1 MNNKKIEEKIGY
13 TFRDGALLERAFTHA
28 SASVRDNYQNLEFL
42 GDSVL
47 GFIVSRTLYSEYADT
62 DEGSLTK
69 MRAAV
74 VSERPL
80 AAAIDRL
87 GVAEE
92 LITGESEKKN
102 GVSDHSSV
110 KCDLFESLTAAI
122 YLDGGLDEAEK
133 FVLGALSE
141 EIAAAADSAK
151 RSDANPHQ
159 RICDEKGRFRG
170 IPRREAHGRS
180 AHARVHILP
189 SARRRGRGRGE
200 RHQQARGAAGG
211 GKRGAR
217 AHRKEKTQK
226 IMRREPDVSRK

>member
-1 MNNKKIEEKIGY
+1 MDNKKIEEKIGY

-28 SASVRDNYQNLEFL
+28 SASARDNYQNLEFL

-151 RSDANPHQ
+151 RSDAKSRINEYAMRKGVSAEYREEKRTGAPHMPVFTFSLLLGGEVAGEGSGTSKRAAQ
-159 RICDEKGRFRG
+159 QAAA
-170 IPRREAHGRS
+170 REALGR
-180 AHARVHILP
+180 I
-189 SARRRGRGRGE
+189 E
-200 RHQQARGAAGG
+200 
-211 GKRGAR
+211 KR
-217 AHRKEKTQK
+217 KPKK
-226 IMRREPDVSRK
+226 

>member
-151 RSDANPHQ
+151 RSDAKSRINEYAMKKGVSAEYREEKRTGAPHMPVFTFSLLLGGEVAGEGSGTSKRAAQ
-159 RICDEKGRFRG
+159 QAAA
-170 IPRREAHGRS
+170 REAL
-180 AHARVHILP
+180 ARI
-189 SARRRGRGRGE
+189 E
-200 RHQQARGAAGG
+200 
-211 GKRGAR
+211 KR
-217 AHRKEKTQK
+217 KPKK
-226 IMRREPDVSRK
+226 

>member
-47 GFIVSRTLYSEYADT
+47 GFIVSRTLHSEYADT

-141 EIAAAADSAK
+141 EIAAAADSAR
-151 RSDANPHQ
+151 RSDAKSRINEYAMKKGVSAEYREEKRTGAPHMPVFTFSLLLGGEVAGEGSGTSKRAAQ
-159 RICDEKGRFRG
+159 QAAA
-170 IPRREAHGRS
+170 REALGR
-180 AHARVHILP
+180 I
-189 SARRRGRGRGE
+189 E
-200 RHQQARGAAGG
+200 
-211 GKRGAR
+211 KR
-217 AHRKEKTQK
+217 KPKK
-226 IMRREPDVSRK
+226 

>member
-122 YLDGGLDEAEK
+122 YLDGGLDEAER

-141 EIAAAADSAK
+141 EIAAAADSAR
-151 RSDANPHQ
+151 RSDAKSRINEYAMKKGVSAEYREEKRTGAPHMPVFTFSLLLGGEVAGEGSGTSKRAAQ
-159 RICDEKGRFRG
+159 QAAA
-170 IPRREAHGRS
+170 REALGR
-180 AHARVHILP
+180 I
-189 SARRRGRGRGE
+189 E
-200 RHQQARGAAGG
+200 
-211 GKRGAR
+211 KR
-217 AHRKEKTQK
+217 KPKK
-226 IMRREPDVSRK
+226 

>member
-28 SASVRDNYQNLEFL
+28 SASARDNYQNLEFL

-133 FVLGALSE
+133 FVLGALSK
-141 EIAAAADSAK
+141 EIAAAADSAR
-151 RSDANPHQ
+151 RSDAKSRINEYAMKKGVSAEYREEKRTGAPHMPVFTFSLLLGGEVAGEGSGTSKRAAQ
-159 RICDEKGRFRG
+159 QAAA
-170 IPRREAHGRS
+170 REALGR
-180 AHARVHILP
+180 I
-189 SARRRGRGRGE
+189 E
-200 RHQQARGAAGG
+200 
-211 GKRGAR
+211 KR
-217 AHRKEKTQK
+217 KPKK
-226 IMRREPDVSRK
+226 

>member
-62 DEGSLTK
+62 NEGSLTK

-133 FVLGALSE
+133 FVLGALSK

-151 RSDANPHQ
+151 RSDAKSRINEYAMKKGVSAEYREEKRTGAPHMPVFTFSLLLGGEVAGEGSGTSKRAAQ
-159 RICDEKGRFRG
+159 QAAA
-170 IPRREAHGRS
+170 REALGR
-180 AHARVHILP
+180 I
-189 SARRRGRGRGE
+189 E
-200 RHQQARGAAGG
+200 
-211 GKRGAR
+211 KR
-217 AHRKEKTQK
+217 KPKK
-226 IMRREPDVSRK
+226 

>member
-1 MNNKKIEEKIGY
+1 MNDKKIEEKIGY

-28 SASVRDNYQNLEFL
+28 SASARDNYQNLEFL

-151 RSDANPHQ
+151 RSDAKSRINEYAMKKGVSAEYREEKRTGAPHMPVFTFSLLLGGEVAGEGSGTSKRAAQ
-159 RICDEKGRFRG
+159 QAAA
-170 IPRREAHGRS
+170 REALGR
-180 AHARVHILP
+180 I
-189 SARRRGRGRGE
+189 E
-200 RHQQARGAAGG
+200 
-211 GKRGAR
+211 KR
-217 AHRKEKTQK
+217 KPKK
-226 IMRREPDVSRK
+226 

>member
-28 SASVRDNYQNLEFL
+28 SASARDNYQNLEFL

-133 FVLGALSE
+133 FVLGALSK

-151 RSDANPHQ
+151 RSDAKSRINEYAMKKGVSAEYREEKRTGAPHMPVFTFSLLLGGEVAGEGGGTSKRAAQ
-159 RICDEKGRFRG
+159 QAAA
-170 IPRREAHGRS
+170 REALGR
-180 AHARVHILP
+180 I
-189 SARRRGRGRGE
+189 E
-200 RHQQARGAAGG
+200 
-211 GKRGAR
+211 KR
-217 AHRKEKTQK
+217 KPKK
-226 IMRREPDVSRK
+226 

>member
-133 FVLGALSE
+133 FVLCALSE

-151 RSDANPHQ
+151 RSDAKSRINEYAMKKGVSAEYREEKRTGAPHMPVFTFSLLLGGEVAGEGSGTSKRAAQ
-159 RICDEKGRFRG
+159 QAAA
-170 IPRREAHGRS
+170 REALGR
-180 AHARVHILP
+180 I
-189 SARRRGRGRGE
+189 E
-200 RHQQARGAAGG
+200 
-211 GKRGAR
+211 KR
-217 AHRKEKTQK
+217 KPKK
-226 IMRREPDVSRK
+226 

>member
-92 LITGESEKKN
+92 LITGESEKKS

-151 RSDANPHQ
+151 RSDAKSRINEYAMKKGVSAEYREEKRTGAPHMPVFTFSLLLGGEVAGEGSGTSKRAAQ
-159 RICDEKGRFRG
+159 QAAA
-170 IPRREAHGRS
+170 REALGR
-180 AHARVHILP
+180 I
-189 SARRRGRGRGE
+189 E
-200 RHQQARGAAGG
+200 
-211 GKRGAR
+211 KR
-217 AHRKEKTQK
+217 KPKK
-226 IMRREPDVSRK
+226 

>member
-122 YLDGGLDEAEK
+122 YLDGGLDEAER

-151 RSDANPHQ
+151 RSDAKSRINEYAMKKGVSAEYREEKRTGAPHMPVFTFSLLLGGE
-159 RICDEKGRFRG
+159 IAGEGSGTSK
-170 IPRREAHGRS
+170 REA
-180 AHARVHILP
+180 
-189 SARRRGRGRGE
+189 
-200 RHQQARGAAGG
+200 QQAAAREALARIE
-211 GKRGAR
+211 KR
-217 AHRKEKTQK
+217 KPKK
-226 IMRREPDVSRK
+226 

>member
-87 GVAEE
+87 GIAEE

-151 RSDANPHQ
+151 RSDAKSRINEYAMKKGVSAEYREEKRTGAPHMPVFTFSLLLGGE
-159 RICDEKGRFRG
+159 IAGEGSGTSK
-170 IPRREAHGRS
+170 REA
-180 AHARVHILP
+180 
-189 SARRRGRGRGE
+189 
-200 RHQQARGAAGG
+200 QQAAAREALGRIE
-211 GKRGAR
+211 KR
-217 AHRKEKTQK
+217 KPKK
-226 IMRREPDVSRK
+226 

>member
-28 SASVRDNYQNLEFL
+28 SASARDNYQNLEFL

-87 GVAEE
+87 GVAGE

-141 EIAAAADSAK
+141 EIAAAADSAR
-151 RSDANPHQ
+151 RSDAKSRINEYAMKKGVSAEYREEKRTGAPHMPVFTFSLLLGGEVAGEGSGTSKRAAQ
-159 RICDEKGRFRG
+159 QAAA
-170 IPRREAHGRS
+170 REALGR
-180 AHARVHILP
+180 I
-189 SARRRGRGRGE
+189 E
-200 RHQQARGAAGG
+200 
-211 GKRGAR
+211 KR
-217 AHRKEKTQK
+217 KPKK
-226 IMRREPDVSRK
+226 

>member
-28 SASVRDNYQNLEFL
+28 SASARDNYQNLEFL

-47 GFIVSRTLYSEYADT
+47 GFIVSRTLYAEYADT

-92 LITGESEKKN
+92 LITGESEKKS
-102 GVSDHSSV
+102 GVSGHSSV

-122 YLDGGLDEAEK
+122 YLDGGLDEAER

-151 RSDANPHQ
+151 RSDAKSRINEYAMKKGVSAEYREEKRTGAPHMPVFTFSLLLGG
-159 RICDEKGRFRG
+159 EVAGEGSGTSK
-170 IPRREAHGRS
+170 REA
-180 AHARVHILP
+180 
-189 SARRRGRGRGE
+189 
-200 RHQQARGAAGG
+200 QQAAAREALARIE
-211 GKRGAR
+211 KR
-217 AHRKEKTQK
+217 KPKK
-226 IMRREPDVSRK
+226 

>member
-1 MNNKKIEEKIGY
+1 MNNKKIEEKIRY

-28 SASVRDNYQNLEFL
+28 SASARDNYQNLEFL

-151 RSDANPHQ
+151 RSDAKSRINEYAMKKGVSAEYREEKRTGAPHMPVFTFSLLLGGEVAGEGSGTSKRAAQ
-159 RICDEKGRFRG
+159 QAAA
-170 IPRREAHGRS
+170 REALGR
-180 AHARVHILP
+180 I
-189 SARRRGRGRGE
+189 E
-200 RHQQARGAAGG
+200 
-211 GKRGAR
+211 KR
-217 AHRKEKTQK
+217 KSKK
-226 IMRREPDVSRK
+226 

>member
-141 EIAAAADSAK
+141 EIAAAADSAR
-151 RSDANPHQ
+151 RSDAKSRINEYAMKKGVSAEYREEKRTGAPHMPVFTFSLLLGG
-159 RICDEKGRFRG
+159 EVAGEG
-170 IPRREAHGRS
+170 IGTSKREA
-180 AHARVHILP
+180 
-189 SARRRGRGRGE
+189 
-200 RHQQARGAAGG
+200 QQAAAREALG
-211 GKRGAR
+211 RIEN
-217 AHRKEKTQK
+217 RKPKK
-226 IMRREPDVSRK
+226 

>member
-28 SASVRDNYQNLEFL
+28 SASARDNYQNLEFL

-151 RSDANPHQ
+151 RSDAKSRINEYAMKKGVSAEYREEKRTGAPHMPVFTFSLLLGGEVAGEGSGTSKRAAQ
-159 RICDEKGRFRG
+159 QAAA
-170 IPRREAHGRS
+170 REALGR
-180 AHARVHILP
+180 I
-189 SARRRGRGRGE
+189 E
-200 RHQQARGAAGG
+200 
-211 GKRGAR
+211 KR
-217 AHRKEKTQK
+217 KPQK
-226 IMRREPDVSRK
+226 

>member
-28 SASVRDNYQNLEFL
+28 SASARDNYQNLEFL

-133 FVLGALSE
+133 FVLGVLSK

-151 RSDANPHQ
+151 RSDAKSRINEYAMKKGVSAEYREEKRTGAPHMPVFTFSLLLGG
-159 RICDEKGRFRG
+159 EVAGEGSGTSK
-170 IPRREAHGRS
+170 REA
-180 AHARVHILP
+180 
-189 SARRRGRGRGE
+189 
-200 RHQQARGAAGG
+200 QQAAAREALGRIE
-211 GKRGAR
+211 KR
-217 AHRKEKTQK
+217 KPKK
-226 IMRREPDVSRK
+226 

>member
-28 SASVRDNYQNLEFL
+28 SASARDNYQNLEFL

-133 FVLGALSE
+133 FVLGALSK

-151 RSDANPHQ
+151 RSDAKSRINEYAMKKGVSAEYREEKRTGAPHMPVFTFSLLLGGEVAGEGSGTSKRAAQ
-159 RICDEKGRFRG
+159 QAAA
-170 IPRREAHGRS
+170 REALGR
-180 AHARVHILP
+180 I
-189 SARRRGRGRGE
+189 
-200 RHQQARGAAGG
+200 
-211 GKRGAR
+211 
-217 AHRKEKTQK
+217 EKK
-226 IMRREPDVSRK
+226 KPKK

>member
-28 SASVRDNYQNLEFL
+28 SASARDNYQNLEFL

-87 GVAEE
+87 GVAKE

-141 EIAAAADSAK
+141 EIAAAADSAR
-151 RSDANPHQ
+151 RSDAKSRINEYAMKKGVSAEYREEKRTGAPHMPVFTFSLLLGGEVAGEGSGTSKRAAQ
-159 RICDEKGRFRG
+159 QAAA
-170 IPRREAHGRS
+170 REALGR
-180 AHARVHILP
+180 I
-189 SARRRGRGRGE
+189 E
-200 RHQQARGAAGG
+200 
-211 GKRGAR
+211 KR
-217 AHRKEKTQK
+217 KPKK
-226 IMRREPDVSRK
+226 

>member
-141 EIAAAADSAK
+141 EIAAAADSAR
-151 RSDANPHQ
+151 RSDAKSRINEYAMKKGVSAEYREEKRTGAPHMPVFTFSLLLGG
-159 RICDEKGRFRG
+159 EVAGEGSGTSK
-170 IPRREAHGRS
+170 REA
-180 AHARVHILP
+180 
-189 SARRRGRGRGE
+189 
-200 RHQQARGAAGG
+200 QQAAAREALGRIE
-211 GKRGAR
+211 KR
-217 AHRKEKTQK
+217 KPKK
-226 IMRREPDVSRK
+226 

>member
-28 SASVRDNYQNLEFL
+28 SASARDNYQNLEFL

-133 FVLGALSE
+133 FVLGALSK

-151 RSDANPHQ
+151 RSDAKSRINEYAMKKGVSAEYREEKRTGAPHMPVFTFSLLLGGEVAGEGSGTSKRAAQ
-159 RICDEKGRFRG
+159 QAAA
-170 IPRREAHGRS
+170 REALGR
-180 AHARVHILP
+180 I
-189 SARRRGRGRGE
+189 E
-200 RHQQARGAAGG
+200 
-211 GKRGAR
+211 KR
-217 AHRKEKTQK
+217 KPKK
-226 IMRREPDVSRK
+226 

>member
-28 SASVRDNYQNLEFL
+28 SASARDNYQNLEFL

-102 GVSDHSSV
+102 GVNDHSSV

-133 FVLGALSE
+133 FVLGALSK

-151 RSDANPHQ
+151 RSDAKSRINEYAMKKGVSAEYREEKRTGAPHMPVFTFSLLLGGEVAGEGSGTSKRAAQ
-159 RICDEKGRFRG
+159 QAAA
-170 IPRREAHGRS
+170 REALGR
-180 AHARVHILP
+180 I
-189 SARRRGRGRGE
+189 E
-200 RHQQARGAAGG
+200 
-211 GKRGAR
+211 KR
-217 AHRKEKTQK
+217 KPKK
-226 IMRREPDVSRK
+226 

>member
-141 EIAAAADSAK
+141 EIAAAADSAR
-151 RSDANPHQ
+151 RSDAKSRINEYAMKKGVSAEYREERRTGAPHMPVFTFSLLLGGEVAGEGSGTSKRAAQ
-159 RICDEKGRFRG
+159 QAAA
-170 IPRREAHGRS
+170 REALGR
-180 AHARVHILP
+180 I
-189 SARRRGRGRGE
+189 E
-200 RHQQARGAAGG
+200 
-211 GKRGAR
+211 KR
-217 AHRKEKTQK
+217 KPKK
-226 IMRREPDVSRK
+226 

>member
-28 SASVRDNYQNLEFL
+28 SASARDNYQNLEFL

-151 RSDANPHQ
+151 RSDAKSRINEYAMKKGVSAEYREEKRTGAPHMPVFTFSLLLGGEVAGEGSGTSKRAAQ
-159 RICDEKGRFRG
+159 QAAA
-170 IPRREAHGRS
+170 REALGR
-180 AHARVHILP
+180 I
-189 SARRRGRGRGE
+189 E
-200 RHQQARGAAGG
+200 N
-211 GKRGAR
+211 
-217 AHRKEKTQK
+217 RKPKK
-226 IMRREPDVSRK
+226 

>member
-1 MNNKKIEEKIGY
+1 M
-13 TFRDGALLERAFTHA
+13 
-28 SASVRDNYQNLEFL
+28 RDNYQNLEFL

-151 RSDANPHQ
+151 RSDAKSRINEYAMRKGVSAEYREEKRTGAPHMPVFTFSLLLGGEVAGEGSGTSKRAAQ
-159 RICDEKGRFRG
+159 QAAA
-170 IPRREAHGRS
+170 REALGR
-180 AHARVHILP
+180 I
-189 SARRRGRGRGE
+189 E
-200 RHQQARGAAGG
+200 
-211 GKRGAR
+211 KR
-217 AHRKEKTQK
+217 KPKK
-226 IMRREPDVSRK
+226 

>member
-1 MNNKKIEEKIGY
+1 MNNKKIEENIGY

-151 RSDANPHQ
+151 RSDAKSRINEYAMRKGVSAEYREEKRTGAPHMPVFTFSLLLGGEVAGEGSGTSKRAAQ
-159 RICDEKGRFRG
+159 QAAA
-170 IPRREAHGRS
+170 REALGR
-180 AHARVHILP
+180 I
-189 SARRRGRGRGE
+189 E
-200 RHQQARGAAGG
+200 
-211 GKRGAR
+211 KR
-217 AHRKEKTQK
+217 KPKK
-226 IMRREPDVSRK
+226 

>member
-28 SASVRDNYQNLEFL
+28 SASARDNYQNLAFL

-151 RSDANPHQ
+151 RSDAKSRINEYAMKKGVSAEYREEKRTGAPHMPVFTFSLLLGGEVAGEGSGTSKRAAQ
-159 RICDEKGRFRG
+159 QAAA
-170 IPRREAHGRS
+170 REALGR
-180 AHARVHILP
+180 I
-189 SARRRGRGRGE
+189 E
-200 RHQQARGAAGG
+200 
-211 GKRGAR
+211 KR
-217 AHRKEKTQK
+217 KPKK
-226 IMRREPDVSRK
+226 

>member
-28 SASVRDNYQNLEFL
+28 SASARDNYQNLEFL

-74 VSERPL
+74 VSVRPL

-87 GVAEE
+87 GIAEE

-151 RSDANPHQ
+151 RSDAKSRINEYAMKKGVSAEYREEKRTGAPHMPVFTFSLLLGGEVAGEGSGTSKRAAQ
-159 RICDEKGRFRG
+159 QAAA
-170 IPRREAHGRS
+170 REALGR
-180 AHARVHILP
+180 I
-189 SARRRGRGRGE
+189 E
-200 RHQQARGAAGG
+200 
-211 GKRGAR
+211 KR
-217 AHRKEKTQK
+217 KPKK
-226 IMRREPDVSRK
+226 

>member
-1 MNNKKIEEKIGY
+1 MNNKKIEEKTGY

-87 GVAEE
+87 GIAEE

-133 FVLGALSE
+133 FVRGALSE

-151 RSDANPHQ
+151 CSDAKSRINEYAMKKGVSAEYREEKRTGAPHMPVFTFSLLLGGEVAGEGSGTSKRAAQ
-159 RICDEKGRFRG
+159 QAAA
-170 IPRREAHGRS
+170 REALGR
-180 AHARVHILP
+180 I
-189 SARRRGRGRGE
+189 E
-200 RHQQARGAAGG
+200 
-211 GKRGAR
+211 KR
-217 AHRKEKTQK
+217 KPKK
-226 IMRREPDVSRK
+226 

>member
-87 GVAEE
+87 GVADE

-151 RSDANPHQ
+151 RSDAKSRINEYAMKKGVSAEYREEKRTGAPHMPVFTFSLLLGGEVAGEGSGTSKRAAQ
-159 RICDEKGRFRG
+159 QAAA
-170 IPRREAHGRS
+170 REALGR
-180 AHARVHILP
+180 I
-189 SARRRGRGRGE
+189 E
-200 RHQQARGAAGG
+200 
-211 GKRGAR
+211 KR
-217 AHRKEKTQK
+217 KPKK
-226 IMRREPDVSRK
+226 

>member
-47 GFIVSRTLYSEYADT
+47 GFIVSRALYSEYADT

-87 GVAEE
+87 GIAEE
-92 LITGESEKKN
+92 LITGDSEKKN

-122 YLDGGLDEAEK
+122 YLDGGLGEAER
-133 FVLGALSE
+133 FVLGALSD

-151 RSDANPHQ
+151 RSDAKSRINEYAMKKGVSAEYREEKRTGAPHMPVFTFSLLLGG
-159 RICDEKGRFRG
+159 EVAGEGSGTSK
-170 IPRREAHGRS
+170 REA
-180 AHARVHILP
+180 
-189 SARRRGRGRGE
+189 
-200 RHQQARGAAGG
+200 QQAAAREALARIE
-211 GKRGAR
+211 KR
-217 AHRKEKTQK
+217 KPKK
-226 IMRREPDVSRK
+226 

>member
-1 MNNKKIEEKIGY
+1 MNNKKIEKKIGY

-28 SASVRDNYQNLEFL
+28 SASARDNYQNLEFL

-87 GVAEE
+87 GVADE

-141 EIAAAADSAK
+141 EIAAAADSAR
-151 RSDANPHQ
+151 RSDAKSRINEYAMKKGVSAEYREEKRTGAPHMPVFTFSLLLGGEVAGEGSGTSKRAAQ
-159 RICDEKGRFRG
+159 QAAA
-170 IPRREAHGRS
+170 REALGR
-180 AHARVHILP
+180 I
-189 SARRRGRGRGE
+189 E
-200 RHQQARGAAGG
+200 
-211 GKRGAR
+211 KR
-217 AHRKEKTQK
+217 KPKK
-226 IMRREPDVSRK
+226 

>member
-151 RSDANPHQ
+151 RSDAKSRINEYAMKKGVSAEYREEKRTGAPHMPVFTFSLLLGG
-159 RICDEKGRFRG
+159 EVAGEGSGTSK
-170 IPRREAHGRS
+170 REA
-180 AHARVHILP
+180 
-189 SARRRGRGRGE
+189 
-200 RHQQARGAAGG
+200 QQAAAREALARIE
-211 GKRGAR
+211 KR
-217 AHRKEKTQK
+217 KPKK
-226 IMRREPDVSRK
+226 

>member
-28 SASVRDNYQNLEFL
+28 SASARDNYQNLEFL

-92 LITGESEKKN
+92 LITGESEKKI

-141 EIAAAADSAK
+141 EIAVAADSAK
-151 RSDANPHQ
+151 RSDSKSRINEYAMKKGVSAEYREEKRTGAPHMPVFTFSLLLGG
-159 RICDEKGRFRG
+159 EVAGEGSGTSK
-170 IPRREAHGRS
+170 REA
-180 AHARVHILP
+180 
-189 SARRRGRGRGE
+189 
-200 RHQQARGAAGG
+200 QQAAAREALGRIE
-211 GKRGAR
+211 KR
-217 AHRKEKTQK
+217 KPKK
-226 IMRREPDVSRK
+226 

>member
-87 GVAEE
+87 GVADE

-151 RSDANPHQ
+151 RSDAKSRINEYAMKKGVSAEYREEKRTGAPHMPVFTFSLLLGG
-159 RICDEKGRFRG
+159 EVAGEGSGTSK
-170 IPRREAHGRS
+170 REA
-180 AHARVHILP
+180 
-189 SARRRGRGRGE
+189 
-200 RHQQARGAAGG
+200 QQAAAREALGRIE
-211 GKRGAR
+211 KR
-217 AHRKEKTQK
+217 KPKK
-226 IMRREPDVSRK
+226 

>member
-62 DEGSLTK
+62 DEGILTK

-133 FVLGALSE
+133 FVLGALSK

-151 RSDANPHQ
+151 RSDAKSRINEYAMKKGVSAEYREEKRTGAPHMPVFTFSLLLGGEVAGEGSGTSKRAAQ
-159 RICDEKGRFRG
+159 QAAA
-170 IPRREAHGRS
+170 REALGR
-180 AHARVHILP
+180 I
-189 SARRRGRGRGE
+189 E
-200 RHQQARGAAGG
+200 
-211 GKRGAR
+211 KR
-217 AHRKEKTQK
+217 KPKK
-226 IMRREPDVSRK
+226 